1 MRISDWSS
9 DVCSSDLCEG
19 FGVAATRGRDL
30 RIYAPKIEEPPAQT
44 EHALGLRRIP
54 AEQSVGRGG
63 RGAKEA
69 AEREFGII
77 FRHRDA
83 DPGVRRYESLLG
95 RDQVRAALEQV

>member
-9 DVCSSDLCEG
+9 DVCSSDLCGG

-44 EHALGLRRIP
+44 AHALGLRRIP

-69 AEREFGII
+69 AERDFGQI
-77 FRHRDA
+77 FRKDHRSAVEEKSDS
-83 DPGVRRYESLLG
+83 VRVAFCG
-95 RDQVRAALEQV
+95 RRRLVKK